1 MQPKRRLGERMPS
14 PAMLVALIALVLA
27 IGGTAIAAIPG
38 QDGSISAC
46 YRMKG
51 GALRVIA
58 AGKSCAKGERQ
69 IAWNQRGPSGPRGD
83 AGVPGSRGDAGE
95 RGPQGAP
102 GPQGELGLQGAPGL
116 PATSLW
122 AAVRAD
128 GTKSRG
134 SGVTSTLKIVT
145 GLYEVTFNQSVSS
158 CDFVAT
164 LGNPDALEI
173 TSGQIGAA
181 QNLGGGF
188 SNLPTQVLVSTTNS
202 AGTAAT
208 NLPFFLT
215 VIC

>member
-1 MQPKRRLGERMPS
+1 
-14 PAMLVALIALVLA
+14 
-27 IGGTAIAAIPG
+27 
-38 QDGSISAC
+38 
-46 YRMKG
+46 
-51 GALRVIA
+51 
-58 AGKSCAKGERQ
+58 
-69 IAWNQRGPSGPRGD
+69 
-83 AGVPGSRGDAGE
+83 
-95 RGPQGAP
+95 
-102 GPQGELGLQGAPGL
+102 
-116 PATSLW
+116 
-122 AAVRAD
+122 
-128 GTKSRG
+128 
-134 SGVTSTLKIVT
+134 VTSTLKIGT

-202 AGTAAT
+202 TGSAT